1 MLLGGFLLCAACAT
15 SMSAEVDAVE
25 TCKELRPHRS
35 GELLPWKECP
45 VGVLGEAKEDE
56 AVKTVDAECRSVS
69 PGGIG
74 EAAELLSEGSCAV
87 GVLGE
92 TRRWLTIRPDPV
104 LGDSQEQIRKE
115 ETKAKTSG
123 KILRPGMVVTINGG
137 KMPHRVL
144 DAGEGFIAIVSG
156 AEPYAGANRT

>member
-1 MLLGGFLLCAACAT
+1 
-15 SMSAEVDAVE
+15 
-25 TCKELRPHRS
+25 
-35 GELLPWKECP
+35 
-45 VGVLGEAKEDE
+45 
-56 AVKTVDAECRSVS
+56 VKTVDAECRSVS